1 MHVLQTFYLKLVD
14 LPHESL
20 LYIDYVSDIYPKRTS
35 LSLAI
40 WLAIVLWK
48 QTYPNPLNCFCK
60 GVWNGISWSIEF
72 PLHNIFQTQLHEC
85 NEGGVCRNDCC

>member
-1 MHVLQTFYLKLVD
+1 MHALQTFYLKSVD

-35 LSLAI
+35 LLLAI

-48 QTYPNPLNCFCK
+48 QTFPNPLK
-60 GVWNGISWSIEF
+60 
-72 PLHNIFQTQLHEC
+72 
-85 NEGGVCRNDCC
+85 